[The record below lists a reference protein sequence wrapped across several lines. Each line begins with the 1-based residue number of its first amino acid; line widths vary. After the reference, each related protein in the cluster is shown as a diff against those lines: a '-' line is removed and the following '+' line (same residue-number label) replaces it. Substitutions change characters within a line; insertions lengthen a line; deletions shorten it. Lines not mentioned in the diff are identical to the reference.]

1 LAGKGVDTALADDPG
16 FGAGL
21 NVRDGHIVYPAV
33 AEALGFA

>member
-1 LAGKGVDTALADDPG
+1 LASKGADKALADDPG
-16 FGAGL
+16 FAAGL